1 MRVAARRDS
10 PSRFAGGFVLDATR
24 RCHRSVHRDRPGAT
38 RSGWG
43 ADGAGVPCKPRIS
56 FTREPAAAHSP
67 WGLST
72 FLMSPRTPLSR
83 SSAGE
88 ERGLVNSPDAMRSS
102 RVLARHGVATRR
114 RESLTPAAPLLL
126 CNDSD
131 PRPRIARPA
140 PRLERED
147 ADGVTRARPTEGAA
161 VASDAYIIWKVAL
174 SESQPPSRGWMW
186 FLRLYGVLTRGA
198 PRLAV
203 CPALF
208 AFP

>member
-1 MRVAARRDS
+1 MRHDDGIGASIAIDPARHGRAWALTGRAS
-10 PSRFAGGFVLDATR
+10 HVNPGFHCTR
-24 RCHRSVHRDRPGAT
+24 
-38 RSGWG
+38 
-43 ADGAGVPCKPRIS
+43 
-56 FTREPAAAHSP
+56 AAHSP

-186 FLRLYGVLTRGA
+186 
-198 PRLAV
+198 
-203 CPALF
+203 
-208 AFP
+208 

>member
-1 MRVAARRDS
+1 MRHDDGIGASIAIDPARHGR
-10 PSRFAGGFVLDATR
+10 
-24 RCHRSVHRDRPGAT
+24 
-38 RSGWG
+38 
-43 ADGAGVPCKPRIS
+43 DGALTGRASHANPGFHR
-56 FTREPAAAHSP
+56 TRAAHSP

-147 ADGVTRARPTEGAA
+147 ADGVTREGAA
-161 VASDAYIIWKVAL
+161 VASDAYIVWKVAF
-174 SESQPPSRGWMW
+174 SESQPPS
-186 FLRLYGVLTRGA
+186 
-198 PRLAV
+198 PRLDV
-203 CPALF
+203 VFETGPALM
-208 AFP
+208 AFSHAEHPDWLCARRFSHFLDSLDRAPYKNQRSARDREK

>member
-1 MRVAARRDS
+1 MRHDDDIGASIAIDPARHGR
-10 PSRFAGGFVLDATR
+10 
-24 RCHRSVHRDRPGAT
+24 
-38 RSGWG
+38 
-43 ADGAGVPCKPRIS
+43 DGALTGRASHANPGFHC
-56 FTREPAAAHSP
+56 TRAAHSP

-161 VASDAYIIWKVAL
+161 VASDAYIVWKVAF
-174 SESQPPSRGWMW
+174 SESQPPSPQLDVVFETGPGFMASSHAEHCDWLW
-186 FLRLYGVLTRGA
+186 FYIWGTV
-198 PRLAV
+198 
-203 CPALF
+203 
-208 AFP
+208 